1 MALNLSTPRYVAPD
15 VTRAAL
21 AAENISASQARTNL
35 AERSF
40 TEQQRK
46 SSVQERQAEA
56 QLAMNMASQANE
68 IAKEQAMRPYQIAQ
82 AQQNIYGQALSN
94 MSARQKVI
102 LNEFQWPLEYEMKQA
117 QIEKDIVDTDIA
129 RSNLSAK
136 RAETAQAPLVN
147 FWLREASMITAR
159 ADWGTNDKL
168 ELPPIPPELT
178 GAGLTEVINFKEAAD
193 KLAVDNGRGH
203 EEREAK
209 KMETAQLA
217 YLRANQKSLP
227 TNFDT
232 PDVVKAVAETNKE
245 KASAI
250 ASTMN
255 VPVPAGDDWW
265 KPALDTNGIIDTDTL
280 RFMLNDR
287 FRIKAD
293 QLESEQKRRLEE
305 NDIDLKFWD
314 DEYKRLVRLRETKG
328 NSDAL
333 AEILGAD
340 MPKGEA
346 TKAYGLVEDRSDK
359 ELMEMATEN
368 VIARKGAIAGGFV
381 SPATSSATSPATSG
395 MSAASVASSHMAAI
409 KPIPRGTIVPA
420 GSTVVG
426 KGGKLMFVP
435 TPPAK
440 TP

>member
-159 ADWGTNDKL
+159 ADWGTNDELK
-168 ELPPIPPELT
+168 LPPIPPELT
-178 GAGLTEVINFKEAAD
+178 GAGLTEVINFKEAAN

-203 EEREAK
+203 EEREAQK
-209 KMETAQLA
+209 LNTAQKK
-217 YLRANQKSLP
+217 YLRENQKSLP
-227 TNFDT
+227 AD
-232 PDVVKAVAETNKE
+232 PDVADLAKAVAETNKE
-245 KASAI
+245 KAAQI
-250 ASTMN
+250 AATMN
-255 VPVPAGDDWW
+255 VPAPAGDDWW
-265 KPALDTNGIIDTDTL
+265 KPALDTNGIIDTDTV
-280 RFMLNDR
+280 RAMLNDR

-293 QLESEQKRRLEE
+293 QLQSEQKRRLEE

-328 NSDAL
+328 SSDAL

-340 MPKGEA
+340 MPKGET
-346 TKAYGLVEDRSDK
+346 TKAYKAVENKSDA
-359 ELMEMATEN
+359 ELMKMATDN
-368 VIARKGAIAGGFV
+368 VIARKGAVGGGF
-381 SPATSSATSPATSG
+381 ASPATSG
-395 MSAASVASSHMAAI
+395 MSAASVVSAQMAAI
-409 KPIPRGTIVPA
+409 KPFPPTATVPA
-420 GSTVVG
+420 GRTVRG
-426 KGGKLMFVP
+426 TGGKLRFVP
-435 TPPAK
+435 NQSAK